1 MVVLL
6 DGSHDL
12 DILKG
17 AVCCVVVR
25 VATGDACAVAHGDGG
40 GGQFRQALILAV
52 HRQLT
57 DVKVRDLKALL
68 LGQLQHHL
76 NVICVGNAQRVSSQ

>member
-1 MVVLL
+1 MKKHHE
-6 DGSHDL
+6 S
-12 DILKG
+12 LKTKKH
-17 AVCCVVVR
+17 C
-25 VATGDACAVAHGDGG
+25 D
-40 GGQFRQALILAV
+40 
-52 HRQLT
+52 LT